1 MEKGRSYKIS
11 IKVFTAGMRRVSQ
24 AIGVVKL
31 DRDRNLERLRRK
43 LIQLESKPQ

>member
-1 MEKGRSYKIS
+1 
-11 IKVFTAGMRRVSQ
+11 
-24 AIGVVKL
+24 VVKR